1 MLNQIE
7 DSLMIIICERKVST
21 SLIFNHPVPIPDEEK
36 KTKLTFYFHILCV
49 AFKAFMKLFEAPQRS
64 VKIKFS
70 LNFYF
75 STTFRNA
82 RGGKG

>member
-1 MLNQIE
+1 MFNQIE
-7 DSLMIIICERKVST
+7 DSLMVNICERKVSI
-21 SLIFNHPVPIPDEEK
+21 SLIFNHPVPIPDEEEK
-36 KTKLTFYFHILCV
+36 TFYFHILCV

-75 STTFRNA
+75 STTFRKHGAGMVNI
-82 RGGKG
+82 